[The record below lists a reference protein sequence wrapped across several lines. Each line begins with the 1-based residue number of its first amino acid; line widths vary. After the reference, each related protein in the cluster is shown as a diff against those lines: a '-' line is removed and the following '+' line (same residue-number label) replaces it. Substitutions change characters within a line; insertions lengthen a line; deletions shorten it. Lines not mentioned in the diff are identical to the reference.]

1 MFKKIDSGVS
11 AGVVITTSPTG
22 GLPVIVVGTL
32 MHCVAF
38 AHQVQTPSYMWVYVF
53 RRGRP
58 NNILHPR
65 DRWCGPRVIVLV
77 SQRGIY
83 VAMRSRLWRCGP
95 EPLRPAHLNEMS
107 GAQMSEGPAW
117 AELLQ
122 KINSGVRAGILDVS
136 TERPPQPSQEFA
148 PVARDDEG
156 IFLGTSGPSIRPQE
170 VRQLRNDFYP
180 SMPRPTEDPIRKKFY
195 SWTTHPAPERS
206 KDSRRSS
213 VEESLFCLP
222 EGFAIG
228 NQGAGHSCWT
238 TAASYP
244 ASHFGERIF
253 FLYGGSG
260 FGIFSSC
267 FHSWRTGSSHR
278 QGRARRCRV

>member
-1 MFKKIDSGVS
+1 
-11 AGVVITTSPTG
+11 
-22 GLPVIVVGTL
+22 
-32 MHCVAF
+32 
-38 AHQVQTPSYMWVYVF
+38 
-53 RRGRP
+53 
-58 NNILHPR
+58 
-65 DRWCGPRVIVLV
+65 
-77 SQRGIY
+77 
-83 VAMRSRLWRCGP
+83 MRSRLWRCGP

-267 FHSWRTGSSHR
+267 FHSWRTGIRMRPTTSEKSHQSPSCTKAWTLLAKR
-278 QGRARRCRV
+278 GDEISLEALAAEERKLFEQSDEAE